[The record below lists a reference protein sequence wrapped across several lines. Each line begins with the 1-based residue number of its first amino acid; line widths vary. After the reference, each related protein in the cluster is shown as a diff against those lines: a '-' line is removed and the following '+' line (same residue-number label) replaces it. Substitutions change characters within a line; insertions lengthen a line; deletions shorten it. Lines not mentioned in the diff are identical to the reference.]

1 MNNKIDTVTQNQ
13 LKVIQN
19 EILKSIYERRAVR
32 KYSEKPVSMELIDKL
47 LRAGTMAPS
56 ALNLQPW
63 KFYVLTQKKDI
74 LEFSREIAKASEEG
88 IRKSGLQGALKHFM
102 DAPHTSELFASEDPV
117 FHGAPAVVFLTSPKD
132 NEWGPLD
139 VAMCAQNIMLAAHS
153 VGLGTCPIGFA
164 KYVGLTN
171 IYSRLAIP
179 ESEHVNLAVTIG
191 YSVDNP
197 VFHERQQNNR
207 NFI

>member
-1 MNNKIDTVTQNQ
+1 MNNKIETIIQNQ
-13 LKVIQN
+13 LNDFENETLKV
-19 EILKSIYERRAVR
+19 IYERRAVR

-74 LEFSREIAKASEEG
+74 LEFSREIAIASEEG
-88 IRKSGLQGALKHFM
+88 IRKSGLQGALYHFM
-102 DAPHTSELFASEDPV
+102 NDPHAKELFAGEDPV
-117 FHGAPAVVFLTSPKD
+117 FHGAPVVVFLTSPKD

-139 VAMCAQNIMLAAHS
+139 VAMCAQNIMLAAHA

-179 ESEHVNLAVTIG
+179 EPEHVNLAITIG
-191 YSVDNP
+191 YSKDNP
-197 VFHERQQNNR
+197 VFHERKQDNR
-207 NFI
+207 KFI

>member
-1 MNNKIDTVTQNQ
+1 MKNETDAITQDQ
-13 LKVIQN
+13 LTNFEN
-19 EILKSIYERRAVR
+19 ETFEAIYERRAVR
-32 KYSEKPVSMELIDKL
+32 KYSDMPVSRELIDKL

-63 KFYVLTQKKDI
+63 KFYVLTEKKDI

-88 IRKSGLQGALKHFM
+88 IRKSGLQGALQHFM
-102 DAPHTSELFASEDPV
+102 DAPHAKELFAGEDPV
-117 FHGAPAVVFLTSPKD
+117 FHGAPVVVFLTSPKE

-191 YSVDNP
+191 YGIDKP
-197 VFHERQQNNR
+197 VFHERKQDNR
-207 NFI
+207 KFI